1 MEIVGIHPNYFGPLN
16 GHPNKIPKTSQQYPN
31 RRCSTKLP
39 QLFTAF
45 QTQHISASLPYFVDQ
60 SQRFVYVSYV
70 RLLSKTSSDANLRNL
85 RPLTPA
91 PPLGLGGWKCARA
104 RGNVVPTSPQP
115 TIGNSGAA
123 PGAQQPTKETVD
135 WLGFSPLCGLN
146 LHLHSY
152 VHIYVSKAQF
162 HFLGTKTSLPLNNLG
177 TLQHQRRC

>member
-1 MEIVGIHPNYFGPLN
+1 MLTTW
-16 GHPNKIPKTSQQYPN
+16 KITVK
-31 RRCSTKLP
+31 
-39 QLFTAF
+39 LFTAF

-70 RLLSKTSSDANLRNL
+70 RLLSKTSSDADLRNL

-123 PGAQQPTKETVD
+123 PGAQQQPTKETVD
-135 WLGFSPLCGLN
+135 WLGFSPLCRLN
-146 LHLHSY
+146 LLAL
-152 VHIYVSKAQF
+152 VCTYVSKY
-162 HFLGTKTSLPLNNLG
+162 
-177 TLQHQRRC
+177 